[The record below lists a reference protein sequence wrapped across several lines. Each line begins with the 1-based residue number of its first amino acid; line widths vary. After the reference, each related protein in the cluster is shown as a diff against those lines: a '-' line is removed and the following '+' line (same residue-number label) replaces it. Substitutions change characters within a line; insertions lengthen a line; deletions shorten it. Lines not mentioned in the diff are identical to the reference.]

1 MNSRPTI
8 QQYRRLAEGLLRKAL
23 DAPVESKQDLI
34 YHAVSYLAFARAQE
48 QSGEATVNSS
58 LSHLPNS
65 DETERPNDHSSSSGN
80 GKSTVICRRTGRLS
94 ASRPTSIL

>member
-1 MNSRPTI
+1 MNSRPTT

-48 QSGEATVNSS
+48 QSDDATLIGSPS
-58 LSHLPNS
+58 QAPHS
-65 DETERPNDHSSSSGN
+65 DETEDRYSQVRHLI
-80 GKSTVICRRTGRLS
+80 KKAIEM
-94 ASRPTSIL
+94 PTALWIS